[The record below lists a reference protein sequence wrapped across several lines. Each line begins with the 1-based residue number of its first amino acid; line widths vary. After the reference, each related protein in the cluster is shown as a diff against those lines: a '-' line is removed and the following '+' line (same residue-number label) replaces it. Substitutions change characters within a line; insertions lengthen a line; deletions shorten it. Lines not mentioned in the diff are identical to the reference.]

1 MPRNGSGVY
10 SLPASNPVIN
20 GTIIDVNWANPT
32 MSDIATQLN
41 NVYTRDGL
49 LGPTGPFRVLDGLV
63 SNPGL
68 GFSSETQLGMYR
80 PSASVLA
87 FAAAGTKQ
95 FSIDSSGATSTV
107 ASLFPRSSG
116 DSRFVAF
123 SYAATSGDLSGAYM
137 GADATKAFLGSF
149 GPTALSTDLMPL
161 HLVGSEV
168 QIYAGNLYIDF
179 NGASGAATFPGNV
192 FAGDGG
198 MLSFDGSGT
207 QFNKYGLNITE
218 YTGGSTQIATPYTTD
233 PQGMA
238 MSLTCASDG
247 AVGNTAIHVASA
259 DYAFTESYDAQKNGG
274 AATWTVPSARSLKK
288 DIEDY
293 TEGLREILSI
303 RPRTYKY
310 LNSPDKERVGI
321 VADEMVQ
328 AMPRCIVRNNEG
340 GEMLN
345 LDPVVWAL
353 VNTAKELHAR
363 LSRLETAPC

>member
-10 SLPASNPVIN
+10 SLPASNPVID

-68 GFSSETQLGMYR
+68 GFASETTLGMYR
-80 PSASVLA
+80 PSTNVLA
-87 FAAAGTKQ
+87 FAAGGAKQ
-95 FSIDSSGATSTV
+95 FSIDSSGADSTV
-107 ASLFPRSSG
+107 ASLFPKADG

-123 SYAATSGDLSGAYM
+123 AYAATTGDLSGAYM
-137 GADATKAFLGSF
+137 GADDQEAFFGSLGYDGFEKAPLGLYGTRLLFTSDTGTLLFNEADNLVLSNSCFVAEDSYFSFTDTNTFMTKAGLE
-149 GPTALSTDLMPL
+149 
-161 HLVGSEV
+161 VGYFEES
-168 QIYAGNLYIDF
+168 AG
-179 NGASGAATFPGNV
+179 T
-192 FAGDGG
+192 
-198 MLSFDGSGT
+198 
-207 QFNKYGLNITE
+207 
-218 YTGGSTQIATPYTTD
+218 YTATPLITS
-233 PQGMA
+233 PA
-238 MSLTCASDG
+238 SMSMSVTCASDG
-247 AVGNTAIHVASA
+247 AVGNYAIHVDGA

-293 TEGLREILSI
+293 TEGLREVLSI

-363 LSRLETAPC
+363 LSRLETISC

>member
-10 SLPASNPVIN
+10 SLPASNPVID

-68 GFSSETQLGMYR
+68 GFSSETTLGMYR
-80 PSASVLA
+80 PSTNVLA
-87 FAAAGTKQ
+87 FAAGGAKQ

-107 ASLFPRSSG
+107 ASLFPKSSG

-137 GADATKAFLGSF
+137 GADASKAFLGSY

-161 HLVGSEV
+161 QLVGSEI

-179 NGASGAATFPGNV
+179 APSGTVTFPGGIFVEN
-192 FAGDGG
+192 GSQIG
-198 MLSFDGSGT
+198 FDGSGT

-218 YTGGSTQIATPYTTD
+218 YTGGSTEIATPYTAD
-233 PQGMA
+233 PHGMA

-293 TEGLREILSI
+293 TEGLREVLSI

-363 LSRLETAPC
+363 LSRLETISC

>member
-10 SLPASNPVIN
+10 SLPASNPVID

-68 GFSSETQLGMYR
+68 GFSSETTLGMYR
-80 PSASVLA
+80 PSTNVIA
-87 FAAAGTKQ
+87 FAAGGAKQ

-107 ASLFPRSSG
+107 ASLFPKSSG

-137 GADATKAFLGSF
+137 GADASKAFLASLGST
-149 GPTALSTDLMPL
+149 GVGGNYRDL
-161 HLVGSEV
+161 E
-168 QIYAGNLYIDF
+168 LY
-179 NGASGAATFPGNV
+179 GASIALKVSGYTLSLDPIGLLWIPNSSFMADGAYYGFT
-192 FAGDGG
+192 
-198 MLSFDGSGT
+198 GSGT
-207 QFNKYGLNITE
+207 TLSKYRLNITE
-218 YTGGSTQIATPYTTD
+218 YLESLGTYTATPYSTE
-233 PQGMA
+233 PAGMA
-238 MSLTCASDG
+238 MSITCASDG
-247 AVGNTAIHVASA
+247 AVGNTAIHVDGA

-293 TEGLREILSI
+293 TEGLREVLSI

-363 LSRLETAPC
+363 LSRLETISC